1 MSIISLRN
9 IHKSFGSKTVLK
21 DINIEVERGDS
32 FVVVGG
38 SGTGKSVLVKIMIGL
53 ITPDIGNA
61 ILDNII
67 LSKMSDEERCKI
79 MLRCGYLFQSG
90 ALFDS
95 CSIFENVVFAIK
107 QHNDLSKS
115 QLQDIA
121 VSKLKQVGLDST
133 ILDLYPSDLSDG
145 MKKRVSLA
153 RSICHN
159 PNIIFF
165 DEPTTGLD
173 PIMSNTINNLIYQI
187 KGDLDATT
195 ITITHDM
202 NCVKSIANKI
212 IMLQAG
218 EIIWTGNSLEE
229 MKNSEVDY
237 VREFSSYSLGNI
249 KR

>member
-1 MSIISLRN
+1 
-9 IHKSFGSKTVLK
+9 
-21 DINIEVERGDS
+21 
-32 FVVVGG
+32 
-38 SGTGKSVLVKIMIGL
+38 
-53 ITPDIGNA
+53 
-61 ILDNII
+61 
-67 LSKMSDEERCKI
+67 
-79 MLRCGYLFQSG
+79 
-90 ALFDS
+90 
-95 CSIFENVVFAIK
+95 
-107 QHNDLSKS
+107 
-115 QLQDIA
+115 
-121 VSKLKQVGLDST
+121 LDST

-159 PNIIFF
+159 PNIIYF

-187 KGDLDATT
+187 KEDLDATT

-218 EIIWTGNSLEE
+218 EIIWTGSSLEE
-229 MKNSEVDY
+229 MQNSEVDY